1 MNSRN
6 TIDVRAEKGLPF
18 PLNIALHVPK
28 DNKFE
33 DRVFARDTITWD
45 SMPPSDDD

>member
-28 DNKFE
+28 DNKF
-33 DRVFARDTITWD
+33 FARDTITWD